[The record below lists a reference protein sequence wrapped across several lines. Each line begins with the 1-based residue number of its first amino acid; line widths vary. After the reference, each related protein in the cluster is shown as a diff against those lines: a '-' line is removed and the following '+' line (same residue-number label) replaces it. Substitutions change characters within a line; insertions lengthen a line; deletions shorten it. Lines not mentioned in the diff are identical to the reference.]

1 MYMKRVAVKGK
12 KIDFDWDKFDL
23 ILQFKPSKKTCADV
37 MECSDETIDRRI
49 KQKYDCSFMEYRDRK
64 MGKIKLK
71 LCQKAIEMSLSGN
84 TAMMIFTLKNLCDW
98 RDKPED
104 DTSVIDVAKIKI
116 DSGDI
121 KL

>member
-1 MYMKRVAVKGK
+1 MARVAVKGK

-49 KQKYDCSFMEYRDRK
+49 KAKYDCSFMEYRDRK

-104 DTSVIDVAKIKI
+104 DTSIIDVAKIKI